1 MRSLTSW
8 MNQAR
13 SIIAPSQPEC
23 LFCGRRGRPSPNGP
37 ESAYTARAAFH
48 GYVFPGARPAGVT
61 WAVPIAAAAMH
72 PYQLRA
78 TGVQ

>member
-1 MRSLTSW
+1 MRHLTSW
-8 MNQAR
+8 MKQAR
-13 SIIAPSQPEC
+13 SLIAPSQPEC

-48 GYVFPGARPAGVT
+48 GFAFPGARPADVM
-61 WAVPIAAAAMH
+61 WAVPIAAGAMGT
-72 PYQLRA
+72 YRSGA